1 MWVCSG
7 VHVRS
12 PLPAQQRTW
21 RAQII
26 VANVVEGLTRRP
38 LQQPKEFGT
47 SLLSDYRQVH
57 IGQSAYFMGAPR
69 HTLPGVFVT
78 PTLMGAPKDCTLP

>member
-1 MWVCSG
+1 M
-7 VHVRS
+7 
-12 PLPAQQRTW
+12 
-21 RAQII
+21 
-26 VANVVEGLTRRP
+26 ANVVEGLTRRP

-69 HTLPGVFVT
+69 HTLPGVYVT
-78 PTLMGAPKDCTLP
+78 PTLMGAPKGCTLP